1 MSKKIGLL
9 STVLG
14 SMLLVACGV
23 TPSSSDSTSTPSS
36 SANSTVSSSSNS
48 TVSSS
53 ASSTVSSSSSSASVS
68 SSVTP
73 SSSELIDEAQEYLDI
88 AYDALGGLFAD
99 PSNIIAGFNVP
110 SSLANGVTATW
121 ESDLPGVVA
130 FGQPASGIVTAV
142 VNRPNLGEGD
152 ADVTITA
159 TLSIASSIS
168 SQTLSRDWEIELTV
182 KEETVAELEINDVAD
197 ILAIRDTAYDNT
209 LNVTV
214 DDMTIVTVIGSD
226 AFAYDGTGTI
236 LLYQLSTPLVVG
248 KVYTISG
255 IIDWYFGLWEI
266 KNVTAVEQVA
276 ATPSEPTIETIDSI
290 DTKIADLTEAGAHLP
305 AFENA
310 AAGNFEPIHATVTG
324 LVHMIAGD
332 TGNYNTW
339 ILDKDNIAGYVAGN
353 GSTKTPANGL
363 MVYYQTL
370 DFNLLRQYAGIVVT
384 IDVIIYTYRS
394 NNNGFAIY
402 YTGGSS
408 GISAV
413 LSDEQKQTL
422 DGNTLSMPATIL
434 EATTLTLSTLGSNGS
449 TIAWTS
455 SNSAIINAT
464 TGEVVIPESAQ
475 AVTLT
480 ANVTIGSLS
489 AVVKTFIIVVGLLEK
504 TDLVDFDTLA
514 LNTIG
519 YSEVKVLWK
528 NLSGST
534 SGKTFV
540 VGDATGFAYIYNSTV
555 LSLNVGDFVGL
566 NYKVGA
572 YRGLNQMTEVQ
583 ILVPEAETAPTTLT
597 PTTWTSTE
605 ATTFATSLKIGVRYV
620 TFENVIGYQSSTFTN
635 GYLPGFGIRQIQLN
649 GADATLR
656 NTKFNVTGWM
666 IGRSGD
672 APANSITIQG
682 ELYSTPEAL
691 TDAEKLALAAERYVA
706 PVGNAEVTAN
716 LTLPTTTTPV
726 GTTITANISWTS
738 SNTDVISNTGVVTRP
753 AIGSPDA
760 EVTMSYVLTVGEAT
774 SESKDVLYTVKASIE
789 NEGAL
794 PVVVNA
800 AYPGVST
807 INMAASPSNNAS
819 AINLDPTLFTVLSIK
834 NGASSEIGLNS
845 AGSIRL
851 YAVRADGNGST
862 LSVQI
867 ASGYTITGVE
877 FLFGASTNS
886 PTATLML
893 GSTNNSLVSADLVSV
908 TKTYADLSIDTFTLQ
923 NTQNTGG
930 TGSNAQIW
938 ITSIKITYQANA

>member
-36 SANSTVSSSSNS
+36 SAT
-48 TVSSS
+48 
-53 ASSTVSSSSSSASVS
+53 STVSSSSSSASVS

-73 SSSELIDEAQEYLDI
+73 SSSELVDEAQEFLDI

-142 VNRPNLGEGD
+142 VNRPSLGEGD

-168 SQTLSRDWEIELTV
+168 SQTLSRDWVIELTV

-276 ATPSEPTIETIDSI
+276 ATPSEPTLETIDSV
-290 DTKIADLTEAGAHLP
+290 DTKIASLTGAGAHLT

-339 ILDKDNIAGYVAGN
+339 ILDKDNTAGYVAGN

-402 YTGGSS
+402 YTGGST

-422 DGNTLSMPATIL
+422 DGNSLSMPATIL

-480 ANVTIGSLS
+480 ASVTIGSLS
-489 AVVKTFIIVVGLLEK
+489 AFVKTFIIVVGLLEN

-528 NLSGST
+528 SLSGS
-534 SGKTFV
+534 SLGKAFV
-540 VGDATGFAYIYNSTV
+540 VGDATGFAYVFNSTV

-572 YRGLNQMTEVQ
+572 FRGLNQMTEVQ

-666 IGRSGD
+666 IGRSTD
-672 APANSITIQG
+672 TLTAPANSITIQG

-726 GTTITANISWTS
+726 GTTITANITWTS

-760 EVTMSYVLTVGEAT
+760 EVTMSYVLTVGEAS
-774 SESKDVLYTVKASIE
+774 SESKNVVYTVKASVE

-794 PVVVNA
+794 PVVVTA
-800 AYPGVST
+800 SYPGGST
-807 INMAASPSNNAS
+807 TNMAASPSNNAS
-819 AINLDPTLFTVLSIK
+819 AISLDSTLFTVLSIK
-834 NGASSEIGLNS
+834 NGASSEIGLNT

-851 YAVRADGNGST
+851 YAVRADGNGNT

-877 FLFGASTNS
+877 FVFGVSTNS

-893 GSTNNSLVSADLVSV
+893 GSTSNSLVTADLLSV
-908 TKTYADLSIDTFTLQ
+908 TKTYADLSIDTFTLK

-930 TGSNAQIW
+930 AGSNAQIF